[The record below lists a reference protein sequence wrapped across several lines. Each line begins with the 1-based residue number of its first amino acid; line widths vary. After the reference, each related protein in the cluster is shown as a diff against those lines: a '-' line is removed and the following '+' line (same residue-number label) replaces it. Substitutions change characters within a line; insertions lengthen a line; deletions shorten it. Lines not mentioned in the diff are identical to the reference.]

1 MASAADPPATTAQ
14 SNTPAVSASRTES
27 AQEVSS
33 TTPVEMETLAPPGAA
48 SSTTDT
54 TAQASDPATATAT
67 GPATIAVPHT
77 TATIPA
83 TESQAAAAK
92 AALPSNLTRTETEAI
107 GPSIDTLAAQP
118 DHTDGPVLVITLLL
132 TSGARHPYRI
142 DERYLKRRNVTVDE
156 MNPYNITVYTLKE
169 LIWRDWRSGTFAHR
183 YAHQAHT
190 DWVLRMGAAAHK
202 SLLNTPDIIWSHA
215 GRQGPA

>member
-1 MASAADPPATTAQ
+1 MTSAADPPATAAQ
-14 SNTPAVSASRTES
+14 SNSQAASTSRGES

-33 TTPVEMETLAPPGAA
+33 TTPVEMETLAPPAAA
-48 SSTTDT
+48 SSTTNT

-67 GPATIAVPHT
+67 GTATIPVPHT

-83 TESQAAAAK
+83 TESQAAAAQ
-92 AALPSNLTRTETEAI
+92 AALPTNLTRTETEAI
-107 GPSIDTLAAQP
+107 GPSIDTPAALP

-142 DERYLKRRNVTVDE
+142 DERYLRRRNVTVDD

-169 LIWRDWRSGTFAHR
+169 LIWRDWRSGMFA
-183 YAHQAHT
+183 
-190 DWVLRMGAAAHK
+190 LRHK
-202 SLLNTPDIIWSHA
+202 LQTH
-215 GRQGPA
+215 GE